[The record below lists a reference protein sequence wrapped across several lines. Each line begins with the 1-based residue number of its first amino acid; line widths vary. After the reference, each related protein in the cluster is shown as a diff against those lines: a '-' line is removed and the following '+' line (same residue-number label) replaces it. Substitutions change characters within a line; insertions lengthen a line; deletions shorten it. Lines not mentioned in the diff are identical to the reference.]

1 MALSMQLRAPAA
13 RVQGRRVA
21 PRGVSV
27 ARPVSFSA
35 HYSFD
40 IRPTRVS
47 LRSRKAVVV
56 EAAKK
61 SVGDLSKA
69 DLEASIWAR
78 LRCAPRLR
86 APIARQLITAARCN
100 RCATSGAALRP

>member
-1 MALSMQLRAPAA
+1 
-13 RVQGRRVA
+13 
-21 PRGVSV
+21 
-27 ARPVSFSA
+27 VSFAA

-69 DLEASIWAR
+69 DLEASIRAIVPAR
-78 LRCAPRLR
+78 PIPRAHR
-86 APIARQLITAARCN
+86 APARGCEPMPSHRDAGRGSAGRN
-100 RCATSGAALRP
+100 VALRGGIAC